1 MSTERKPHRYA
12 DIFPMLPEA
21 ELNELA
27 EDIKK
32 NGLQEPIVVYQKDIL
47 DGRNRYAAC
56 RIAGVMPK
64 IKMFSGTDEEA
75 LQFVASHNLHRR
87 HLTASQRAM
96 IAAKIADMPVGKP
109 AADKPETETTPE
121 KKPQKKKKTSIN
133 SAAKKMNISPA
144 SVKKAK
150 KILKENPEKAKQVE
164 TGKKSVDQAHQEV
177 KQEAGKTTEKDLAV
191 KLGNTAIATLGRI
204 KTEFRKDI
212 YERVKIWIDANV
224 DL

>member
-1 MSTERKPHRYA
+1 MSTNQKPHRFA
-12 DIFPMLPEA
+12 DIFPMLPDD
-21 ELNELA
+21 ELQELA
-27 EDIKK
+27 ENIKAR
-32 NGLQEPIVVYQKDIL
+32 GLQEPITLYDGQIL

-56 RIAGVMPK
+56 KIATVTPK
-64 IKMFSGTDEEA
+64 MKVFDGTDEEA

-109 AADKPETETTPE
+109 ATDKTDTTPD
-121 KKPQKKKKTSIN
+121 KKPAKKKTSIS
-133 SAAKKMNISPA
+133 SAAKKLNVSPA

-150 KILKENPEKAKQVE
+150 KIIKESPEKAKQVE
-164 TGKKSVDQAHQEV
+164 TGTKSLDQAHQEV
-177 KQEAGKTTEKDLAV
+177 QKETGKTTDMDLAV

-212 YERVKIWIDANV
+212 FERVKIWLDANV
-224 DL
+224 EL